1 MLEPSDDFSRW
12 TDTRVLLLS
21 LKAGSPVRLLL
32 PLTEGINRTVLPST
46 KQHHHP
52 MSGFRVLDLVK
63 PFQPYLPEVLAP
75 ERKVPFNQKMMWT
88 GVTLLIF
95 LVMSEIPLYGITSS
109 ESSDPLFWLRMM
121 LASNR
126 GTLMELGVSPIVT
139 SGMIFQ
145 LLQGTQIITMNTESK
160 EDRELL
166 QVAQK
171 LLAVLLSFGQA
182 TVYVLTGMYG
192 RPSDLGSGVCLL
204 LIFQL
209 VIAALMV
216 ILLDE
221 LLQKGYGLGSGTSLF
236 MSTKICESIV
246 WKCFAPTLVNRGRG
260 SEFEGAI
267 LAFIHMLFT
276 RSSTRAALV
285 DSFYRDNAPNMS
297 QVFATLI
304 VFSLVVYLQCLR
316 VDLPI
321 KSTRQRGPF
330 NVYPIRLFYTSNMPI
345 MLQSA
350 LTSNIFI
357 ISQMLFSRFPNNL
370 IVRLIGT
377 WEPRAGSGQQLFAI
391 SGLSYYMQPPFNLQ
405 EALLDPIKTVLYVLF
420 VLGTCAFF
428 SKTWIEV
435 SGTAPVDVAKQ
446 FKEQGLVIAG
456 HRETSVYKELK
467 KIIPTAAAFGG
478 ATIGALS
485 VISDMFGCLGSGT
498 SILMAATTIYSYY
511 EMAAKEG
518 GLVKSLGANFSE

>member
-1 MLEPSDDFSRW
+1 
-12 TDTRVLLLS
+12 
-21 LKAGSPVRLLL
+21 
-32 PLTEGINRTVLPST
+32 
-46 KQHHHP
+46 
-52 MSGFRVLDLVK
+52 
-63 PFQPYLPEVLAP
+63 
-75 ERKVPFNQKMMWT
+75 
-88 GVTLLIF
+88 
-95 LVMSEIPLYGITSS
+95 
-109 ESSDPLFWLRMM
+109 
-121 LASNR
+121 
-126 GTLMELGVSPIVT
+126 MELGVSPIVT

-145 LLQGTQIITMNTESK
+145 LLQGTQILSMDPESK
-160 EDRELL
+160 DDRELL

-171 LLAVLLSFGQA
+171 LLAILLSFGQA

-204 LIFQL
+204 LILQL
-209 VIAALMV
+209 VFAALMV

-297 QVFATLI
+297 QVFSTLI

-357 ISQMLFSRFPNNL
+357 ISQMLYSRFPNNL
-370 IVRLIGT
+370 AIKFIGT
-377 WEPRAGSGQQLFAI
+377 WEAKQGGGQQLFAI
-391 SGLSYYMQPPFNLQ
+391 SGVSYYMQPPLNLQ
-405 EALLDPIKTVLYVLF
+405 EALLDPIKTVIYVLF

-435 SGTAPVDVAKQ
+435 SGTAPRDVAKQ
-446 FKEQGLVIAG
+446 FKDQGLVIAG

-485 VISDMFGCLGSGT
+485 VVSDMFGCLGSGT

>member
-1 MLEPSDDFSRW
+1 
-12 TDTRVLLLS
+12 
-21 LKAGSPVRLLL
+21 
-32 PLTEGINRTVLPST
+32 
-46 KQHHHP
+46 
-52 MSGFRVLDLVK
+52 
-63 PFQPYLPEVLAP
+63 
-75 ERKVPFNQKMMWT
+75 
-88 GVTLLIF
+88 
-95 LVMSEIPLYGITSS
+95 
-109 ESSDPLFWLRMM
+109 
-121 LASNR
+121 
-126 GTLMELGVSPIVT
+126 MELGVSPIVT

-145 LLQGTQIITMNTESK
+145 LLQGTQILSMDPESK
-160 EDRELL
+160 DDRELL

-171 LLAVLLSFGQA
+171 LLAILLSFGQA

-204 LIFQL
+204 LILQL
-209 VIAALMV
+209 VFAALMV

-297 QVFATLI
+297 QVFSTLI

-357 ISQMLFSRFPNNL
+357 ISQMLYSRFPNNL
-370 IVRLIGT
+370 AIKFIGT
-377 WEPRAGSGQQLFAI
+377 WEAKQGGGQQLFAI
-391 SGLSYYMQPPFNLQ
+391 SGLSYYMQPPLNLQ
-405 EALLDPIKTVLYVLF
+405 EALLDPIKTVIYVLF

-435 SGTAPVDVAKQ
+435 SGTAPRDVAKQ
-446 FKEQGLVIAG
+446 FKDQGLVIAG

-485 VISDMFGCLGSGT
+485 VVSDMFGCLGSGT

>member
-1 MLEPSDDFSRW
+1 MSD
-12 TDTRVLLLS
+12 
-21 LKAGSPVRLLL
+21 
-32 PLTEGINRTVLPST
+32 
-46 KQHHHP
+46 
-52 MSGFRVLDLVK
+52 FRILDLVK

-75 ERKVPFNQKMMWT
+75 ERKVPFNQKLMWT

-95 LVMSEIPLYGITSS
+95 LVMSEIPLYGITSN

-145 LLQGTQIITMNTESK
+145 LLQGIQILNVNNESK
-160 EDRELL
+160 EDRDLL
-166 QVAQK
+166 QVSQK
-171 LLAVLLSFGQA
+171 LLAILLSFGQA

-204 LIFQL
+204 LILQL
-209 VIAALMV
+209 VFAALMV

-267 LAFIHMLFT
+267 LNFIHLLFIKSNF
-276 RSSTRAALV
+276 RSALI

-297 QVFATLI
+297 QVFSTLI

-357 ISQMLFSRFPNNL
+357 ISQMLYSRFPNNL
-370 IVRLIGT
+370 IIKLIGT
-377 WEPRAGSGQQLFAI
+377 WEPKAGSGQQLFAI
-391 SGLSYYMQPPFNLQ
+391 SGLSYYMQPPLNLQ
-405 EALLDPIKTVLYVLF
+405 EALLDPIKTVIYVLF
-420 VLGTCAFF
+420 VLTTCAFF

-435 SGTAPVDVAKQ
+435 SGTAPRDVAKQ
-446 FKEQGLVIAG
+446 FKDQGLVIAG

-485 VISDMFGCLGSGT
+485 VLSDMFGCLGSGT

-511 EMAAKEG
+511 EIAAKEG
-518 GLVKSLGANFSE
+518 GLVKPLTASFSE

>member
-1 MLEPSDDFSRW
+1 MATPVYATPEKKRGVVSIALSNKHSEPH
-12 TDTRVLLLS
+12 TAT
-21 LKAGSPVRLLL
+21 
-32 PLTEGINRTVLPST
+32 
-46 KQHHHP
+46 
-52 MSGFRVLDLVK
+52 MSSFRVLDLVK
-63 PFQPYLPEVLAP
+63 PFQPFLPEVLAP
-75 ERKVPFNQKMMWT
+75 ERKVPFNQKLMWT

-145 LLQGTQIITMNTESK
+145 LLQGTQLLTFNTESK
-160 EDRELL
+160 EDRELV

-171 LLAVLLSFGQA
+171 FLAILLSFGQA

-192 RPSDLGSGVCLL
+192 RPSDLGYGVCLL
-204 LIFQL
+204 LILQL
-209 VIAALMV
+209 VFAALMV

-267 LAFIHMLFT
+267 LAFVHMMFT
-276 RSSTRAALV
+276 KSSKRAALI

-297 QVFATLI
+297 QVFSTVI
-304 VFSLVVYLQCLR
+304 VFATVVYLQCLR

-350 LTSNIFI
+350 LSSNLFI
-357 ISQMLFSRFPNNL
+357 ISQMLYSRFPNNL
-370 IVRLIGT
+370 IVKLIGA
-377 WEPRAGSGQQLFAI
+377 WEPRQGQGQQLFAI
-391 SGLSYYMQPPFNLQ
+391 SGLSYYIQPPFNLQ
-405 EALLDPIKTVLYVLF
+405 EALLDPIKTVIYITF

-435 SGTAPVDVAKQ
+435 SGTSPRDVAKQ
-446 FKEQGLVIAG
+446 FKDQGLVIAG

-485 VISDMFGCLGSGT
+485 VISDMSGCLGSGT

-511 EMAAKEG
+511 ELAAKEG
-518 GLVKSLGANFSE
+518 GLVKSLGAKFSD